1 MELDSISH
9 TSRVHWEADQVEPF
23 APGQV
28 LLQLDVDSGGRRF
41 HLAVS
46 EARRAASVLH
56 SSSVRGPAT
65 AIYTRRHVPGSRAP
79 GTCAGRWRG
88 PRDRHGHAVARQIG
102 RRVRTRPLLAVAS
115 GGASKMLP
123 NCDPFVFQNARIQLV
138 AAQ

>member
-9 TSRVHWEADQVEPF
+9 TWRVHWEADEVEPF

-56 SSSVRGPAT
+56 SSSVRGPA
-65 AIYTRRHVPGSRAP
+65 ARRNYTRRHVPGSRAP

-88 PRDRHGHAVARQIG
+88 RRRMWRREIATATLWGARLAGGCG
-102 RRVRTRPLLAVAS
+102 RGPCWR
-115 GGASKMLP
+115 
-123 NCDPFVFQNARIQLV
+123 
-138 AAQ
+138 